1 MTSHSAQRWRCAGF
15 AAVSAVVLGR
25 SVCQDA
31 HAREIVAF
39 ESSRYPIGSIV
50 VDTAAR
56 RLYRCA
62 PVHVVRKLDAVAQQ
76 SS

>member
-1 MTSHSAQRWRCAGF
+1 MTSHSAQRWRCAGP
-15 AAVSAVVLGR
+15 AAVSAVALG